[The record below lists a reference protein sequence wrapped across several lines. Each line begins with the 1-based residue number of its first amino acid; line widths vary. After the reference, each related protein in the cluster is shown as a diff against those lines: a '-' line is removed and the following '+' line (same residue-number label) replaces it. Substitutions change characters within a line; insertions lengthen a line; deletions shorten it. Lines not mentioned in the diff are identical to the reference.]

1 MTQIQTLFTL
11 FHNNNNNNNMHRA
24 LDVVIIIMISI
35 PKTEVQ
41 HVVSKG
47 F

>member
-11 FHNNNNNNNMHRA
+11 FHNNNNNMHRA

-41 HVVSKG
+41 HVVSNG